1 MRHKEENMNKE
12 HNGLSKFIFMFVFLL
27 LITYSV
33 IIIYPLLWMII
44 SGFKTN
50 QELFLEPWG
59 LPAKLLWSN
68 YKSAWDVGVGK
79 FFVNSLFVTS
89 VSVTVTLFI
98 SACCAFPLSRY
109 EFKGQNIFLLI
120 IIGGMMLAPQVSLI
134 SLYKLLQRL
143 KIYNTYW
150 ALIIPYIAFRI
161 PFTTFLIRSY
171 MLSLPREIEDSAY
184 IDGCTSWRLFWNII
198 LPMCKPIMATSALLA
213 AMSVWNEFMF
223 ALVFIEDST
232 LRTIPVGIMN
242 LRSTLSTNWTILLA
256 ALTISALPMI
266 ILFIVFQKQFVRG
279 ITQGGVKG

>member
-1 MRHKEENMNKE
+1 
-12 HNGLSKFIFMFVFLL
+12 
-27 LITYSV
+27 
-33 IIIYPLLWMII
+33 
-44 SGFKTN
+44 
-50 QELFLEPWG
+50 
-59 LPAKLLWSN
+59 
-68 YKSAWDVGVGK
+68 
-79 FFVNSLFVTS
+79 
-89 VSVTVTLFI
+89 
-98 SACCAFPLSRY
+98 
-109 EFKGQNIFLLI
+109 
-120 IIGGMMLAPQVSLI
+120 
-134 SLYKLLQRL
+134 
-143 KIYNTYW
+143 
-150 ALIIPYIAFRI
+150 
-161 PFTTFLIRSY
+161 